1 MDTSTLNTM
10 ITYQRWAQEKFYRKA
25 GKIPADMLLREVPL
39 SHGNLL
45 ATILHPVDTLWYWRS
60 ACECGETPL
69 DRLSIEEF
77 PTVKAIAKR
86 WETEQVK
93 LEEYAGSLKEKDLN
107 ARVEYSWPRAK
118 PRSEPFHALNEHLSA
133 VGLHD
138 FLGDGQAK
146 AGSLASPRAGLVH
159 PVEALKHPGKVF
171 CRNTRPIVRD
181 GEQNPTALLLGPKSH
196 IRVSGRGLCVLKGV
210 VNQVVQYLPQSV
222 RVAGYARQYAR

>member
-25 GKIPADMLLREVPL
+25 GKIPANMLLREVPL

-60 ACECGETPL
+60 ACEYGETPL

-118 PRSEPFHALNEHLSA
+118 PRSRTLWHIL
-133 VGLHD
+133 LHIVTHGVHHRAEAGQYMDSIGDSPGDLD
-138 FLGDGQAK
+138 FIIYCSKMG
-146 AGSLASPRAGLVH
+146 
-159 PVEALKHPGKVF
+159 
-171 CRNTRPIVRD
+171 I
-181 GEQNPTALLLGPKSH
+181 
-196 IRVSGRGLCVLKGV
+196 
-210 VNQVVQYLPQSV
+210 
-222 RVAGYARQYAR
+222 